1 MASRAGTRCIDL
13 QFVQFHPTALFH
25 PSGRFLISESLREE
39 GARLV
44 DNNGMEVMSE
54 FHAHGSLAPRDVACA
69 RFYQRMRESGEPCVY
84 LDISHRR
91 LSRSASVSRELW
103 SLPTAWY
110 RNH

>member
-25 PSGRFLISESLREE
+25 PSGRFLISESLRGE

-44 DNNGMEVMSE
+44 DNNGMEFMSE

-69 RFYQRMRESGEPCVY
+69 RILPADARIRGTLCLPRY
-84 LDISHRR
+84 LTS
-91 LSRSASVSRELW
+91 
-103 SLPTAWY
+103 PG
-110 RNH
+110 